1 MQDTSVSKASI
12 LNRPQLNAVNQ
23 RWSNVIR
30 VPFARVQTIDTATMN
45 YFDNC
50 IPCIKYFVG
59 NIRQILSV
67 SL

>member
-30 VPFARVQTIDTATMN
+30 VPLARVQTIDTATMN
-45 YFDNC
+45 YFDNY
-50 IPCIKYFVG
+50 IPCINYFVG
-59 NIRQILSV
+59 NVRQILSV